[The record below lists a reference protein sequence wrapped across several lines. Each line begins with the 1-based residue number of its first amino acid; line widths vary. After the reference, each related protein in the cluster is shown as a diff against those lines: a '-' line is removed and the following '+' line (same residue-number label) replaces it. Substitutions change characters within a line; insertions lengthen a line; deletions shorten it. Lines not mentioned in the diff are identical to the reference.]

1 MEDDIR
7 YSVNYQSI
15 SSRWTP
21 SNESA
26 KIDGD
31 WFDVPEWWFSR
42 MKDVI
47 YLGLKNYNSSAL
59 DYLPSRT
66 WKSLREEKERSLFER
81 LNDDSYWFAVENII
95 LCLSALWSP
104 VISHR
109 ALLFLAVEYVK
120 FCYLANYLTSFSCLV
135 ANSFT
140 SSRVIDCSTSNFYRS
155 AKEVSLFPFIAY
167 LRNIGN

>member
-1 MEDDIR
+1 MYKEDDIR
-7 YSVNYQSI
+7 YSFNYHSI
-15 SSRWTP
+15 SSRWAP

-47 YLGLKNYNSSAL
+47 YLGLKNYSSYAI

-66 WKSLREEKERSLFER
+66 RKSLREEKERSLFER

-95 LCLSALWSP
+95 LCRSALWSP
-104 VISHR
+104 VISQR

-120 FCYLANYLTSFSCLV
+120 FCCFANYLTSFSCLV
-135 ANSFT
+135 ANYFT
-140 SSRVIDCSTSNFYRS
+140 SSRAIDCSTSNF
-155 AKEVSLFPFIAY
+155 
-167 LRNIGN
+167 